1 MLSDQVRNI
10 APKTINAIVASKG
23 KDACG
28 LPEELAEYIWQLSRA
43 YEIFTGS
50 ESDGSMLSAARTLQK
65 EFPTISISTA
75 RRRVSDSITLM
86 HSGAENTPEEWYE
99 FYADKMDRLG
109 KLCEQNGELEAARR
123 CYDQALEYRVKASA
137 GRVDPERIKYR
148 RLLVSPD
155 VQADRLGLGG
165 AGLREL
171 IRKSRELIEQ
181 SGLSAKDKER
191 VMQDLVLEAGHV
203 EEVEY
208 QDA

>member
-23 KDACG
+23 QDTCG
-28 LPEELAEYIWQLSRA
+28 LPAELADYIWQLSRA
-43 YEIFTGS
+43 YELFTGQ
-50 ESDGSMLSAARTLQK
+50 ESDGSMLSAARALQR
-65 EFPTISISTA
+65 EFPAISISTA

-86 HSGAENTPEEWYE
+86 HSGADNTPEEWYE

-123 CYDQALEYRVKASA
+123 SYEQALEYRVKAAA
-137 GRVDPERIKYR
+137 GRVDPERIKYK

-165 AGLREL
+165 AGMREL
-171 IRKSRELIEQ
+171 LRKSRQLIEQ

-191 VMQDLVLEAGHV
+191 LLQDLELETGQI
-203 EEVEY
+203 EDIEY
-208 QDA
+208 QDV

>member
-171 IRKSRELIEQ
+171 LRKSRELIEQ

-191 VMQDLVLEAGHV
+191 VMQDLVLETGQI